1 MKKLRYILL
10 GLGALTLTSCSDFLS
25 ILPMSDVVLENY
37 WTEKKDVQ
45 SVINNCYASLEQ
57 SDCLTR
63 MAVWGELRSDNI
75 YYQSSTPAELRSIL
89 QENMLETNSY
99 CKWDALYRTIN
110 YCNTVIH
117 YAPQVEAKD
126 PNYTEDE
133 TRANIAEATAIR
145 ALCYF
150 YLIRTFR
157 DVPYVT
163 EPSVNDNTVYQIPA
177 TKFDDILQQLI
188 NSLETVKN
196 DAVKRYYTDD
206 NNMAYYNSSKITRY
220 TIYTL
225 LADMYLWKG
234 DYAKCSEYCDLV
246 LDYKKQQYEE
256 KKSRGESVADL
267 FLFKNKYP
275 LLLEGDG
282 TTTSGSSYNRIFGSQ
297 DDGHS
302 FESIFELDFAH
313 NNNVYN
319 GFIPDFYETS
329 NASGNLSVPD
339 FLTVDIVDGKN
350 ILFSK
355 TDCRYLENIDAA
367 KSAITKYCPSVT
379 IDNKKMTA
387 TKSLNEKDN
396 NTCGWI
402 LYRMTD
408 VMLMKAEAEI
418 MQGASHYDT
427 AFELIDAVYRRA
439 NNQTTDNATG
449 ALSIGNY
456 NKGQATMEDLLFQE
470 RQRELMYEG
479 KRWFD
484 LVRMVRRDGNTQR
497 AATLITRKFKDN
509 VNTVKIKL
517 ADPNI
522 FYYPYAESELKVN
535 PYLIQNTAYNKG
547 DDNELT
553 NK

>member
-1 MKKLRYILL
+1 MKKIRYILL
-10 GLGALTLTSCSDFLS
+10 GLGALTLTSCSDFLN

-37 WTEKKDVQ
+37 WTEKKDVL
-45 SVINNCYASLEQ
+45 SVVNNCYASLEQ
-57 SDCLTR
+57 NDCLTR

-75 YYQSSTPAELRSIL
+75 YYQSSTPAEIRSIL

-110 YCNTVIH
+110 YCNTVIY
-117 YAPQVEAKD
+117 YAPQVQTKD

-133 TRANIAEATAIR
+133 TKANIAEATAIR

-163 EPSVNDNTVYQIPA
+163 EPSISDDANYRVA
-177 TKFDDILQQLI
+177 ASKFDDVLNQLI
-188 NSLETVKN
+188 ASLEAVKS

-206 NNMAYYNSSKITRY
+206 SQYAYYNSSKITRY
-220 TIYTL
+220 SIYTL

-246 LDYKKQQYEE
+246 IDYKIQQYEE
-256 KKSRGESVADL
+256 MKSRGESVADL
-267 FLFKNKYP
+267 YLFKGKYP

-282 TTTSGSSYNRIFGSQ
+282 VSSGDAYNDIFGT
-297 DDGHS
+297 GHS
-302 FESIFELDFAH
+302 FESILELDFAH
-313 NNNVYN
+313 NNNSVFN
-319 GFIPDFYETS
+319 GYTSTFYETQ
-329 NASGNLSVPD
+329 NENGNLSVPD
-339 FLTVDIVDGKN
+339 FLTVDITDGKN
-350 ILFSK
+350 TIFSK
-355 TDCRYLENIDAA
+355 TDCRYLEYINA
-367 KSAITKYCPSVT
+367 KSSTINKYCRQVNINNT
-379 IDNKKMTA
+379 KMTA
-387 TKSLNEKDN
+387 YKSLRTKDT
-396 NTCGWI
+396 NTSGWI
-402 LYRMTD
+402 LYRITD

-418 MQGASHYDT
+418 LQGSDHYDT
-427 AFELIDAVYRRA
+427 AFELIDAVYRRS

-456 NKGQATMEDLLFQE
+456 NKSQSNMEELLFQE
-470 RQRELMYEG
+470 RQRELMFEG

-484 LVRMVRRDGNTQR
+484 LVRMMRRDGNTQR
-497 AATLITRKFKDN
+497 AATLITKKFKDN
-509 VNTVKIKL
+509 VNTIKIKL

-535 PYLIQNTAYNKG
+535 PNLVQNTAFDKG
-547 DDNELT
+547 DNSELT